1 MKLLQDVDV
10 CSFKE
15 IKLKPSSINF
25 KRMAHAD
32 QKWRLCSSPPES
44 LEVYGKSRLP
54 GLGCS
59 VSNWIPV
66 AVRHLIIFIPNPA
79 LPLDRFIHS
88 AAPDTLND
96 FCTYH
101 SVWMK
106 SVYHCYPVLNL
117 GKAEQDLSIWESY
130 LKCFFPKQRLATSRL
145 AVLRKTSCTQDLMGL
160 PWPAYKSVSLFM
172 IHKLI
177 QIPVKVLES
186 FDPRE
191 LKLVAKWYKTVQ
203 F

>member
-44 LEVYGKSRLP
+44 LEVYGKSRLR

-88 AAPDTLND
+88 AAPDTLHD

-101 SVWMK
+101 SVWIK

-130 LKCFFPKQRLATSRL
+130 LKCFFSKA
-145 AVLRKTSCTQDLMGL
+145 KTSNLETCSSKKNKLYTRLNGL
-160 PWPAYKSVSLFM
+160 AMACV
-172 IHKLI
+172 
-177 QIPVKVLES
+177 
-186 FDPRE
+186 
-191 LKLVAKWYKTVQ
+191 
-203 F
+203 